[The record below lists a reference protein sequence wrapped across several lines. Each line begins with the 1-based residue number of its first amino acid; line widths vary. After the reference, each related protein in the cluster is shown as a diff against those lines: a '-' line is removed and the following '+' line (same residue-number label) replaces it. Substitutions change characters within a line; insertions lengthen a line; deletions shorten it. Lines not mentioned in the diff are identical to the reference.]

1 MKIQFFM
8 PMVPPTVTA
17 QEHKVA
23 VRNGEPH
30 FYDPPELKAAKE
42 KLVAHL
48 SQHTIPQPLTSG
60 VRLVTK
66 WLFPIQGSHKNGE
79 YKTTRPDTDN
89 LQKMLKDCMT
99 KCGFWKDDALVVSE
113 IVEKFWAEIP
123 GIFIR
128 IEDTDNETFG
138 SQI

>member
-79 YKTTRPDTDN
+79 SCILRSCCCPVLGTAT
-89 LQKMLKDCMT
+89 L
-99 KCGFWKDDALVVSE
+99 
-113 IVEKFWAEIP
+113 
-123 GIFIR
+123 
-128 IEDTDNETFG
+128 
-138 SQI
+138 SQV

>member
-42 KLVAHL
+42 KLAAHL

-113 IVEKFWAEIP
+113 IVEKFWAETP

-128 IEDTDNETFG
+128 IEGTDNETFG

>member
-113 IVEKFWAEIP
+113 IVEKFWSDIP
-123 GIFIR
+123 GIWIR
-128 IEDTDNETFG
+128 IED
-138 SQI
+138 I

>member
-42 KLVAHL
+42 KLAAHL

-66 WLFPIQGSHKNGE
+66 WLFPIQSSHKNGE

>member
-113 IVEKFWAEIP
+113 ITEKFWAETP

-128 IEDTDNETFG
+128 IEGTDNETFG

>member
-42 KLVAHL
+42 KLAAHL

-128 IEDTDNETFG
+128 IEDTDNEPFG

>member
-42 KLVAHL
+42 KLAAHL